1 MTDTG
6 GQGLPALPILAHG
19 KSQGFHLTTPLQ
31 DRETPI
37 LPIAGAETMGV
48 QVAASLQAKP
58 CVFARAKPG
67 RAASPFAAGNR
78 DVQGNVMGDADAI
91 QPGLGETCVR
101 TFPATSFGMT
111 DTGGQGLPAL
121 PILAHG
127 KSQGFHLTTPLQDRE
142 TPILPIAGAET
153 MGVQVAASL
162 QAKPC
167 VFARAKPGRA
177 ASPFAAG
184 NRDVQGNVMGDA
196 DAIQP
201 GLGETC
207 VRTFPATSFGMTDTG
222 GQGLPALPIL
232 AHGKSQ
238 GFHLTTPLQD
248 RETPIL
254 PIAGAEPR
262 AVRSRH
268 AIRQNLV
275 FSSVQSRVGRRVP
288 SPPETGTCKGMSWV
302 MRMPSSRD
310 LGKRASA
317 HFRRRPSA

>member
-91 QPGLGETCVR
+91 QPGLGETCIR

-142 TPILPIAGAET
+142 TPIGPIAGAET
-153 MGVQVAASL
+153 MGVQVAASH

-184 NRDVQGNVMGDA
+184 NRDVPSDDVGCTDATRPKRMGNVHPHLSCAFCRRSCLRRAGTARPTHPYTWECTRFWRDSSIGKIGVSPIM
-196 DAIQP
+196 Q
-201 GLGETC
+201 
-207 VRTFPATSFGMTDTG
+207 VR
-222 GQGLPALPIL
+222 
-232 AHGKSQ
+232 
-238 GFHLTTPLQD
+238 
-248 RETPIL
+248 
-254 PIAGAEPR
+254 
-262 AVRSRH
+262 VRVAPCANR
-268 AIRQNLV
+268 
-275 FSSVQSRVGRRVP
+275 
-288 SPPETGTCKGMSWV
+288 
-302 MRMPSSRD
+302 
-310 LGKRASA
+310 
-317 HFRRRPSA
+317 